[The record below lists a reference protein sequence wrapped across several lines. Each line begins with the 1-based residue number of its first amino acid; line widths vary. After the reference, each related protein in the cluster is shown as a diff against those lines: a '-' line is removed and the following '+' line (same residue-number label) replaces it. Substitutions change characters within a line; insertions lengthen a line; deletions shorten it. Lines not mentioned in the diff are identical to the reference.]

1 MANVR
6 SGRKKNNDR
15 DGTGFIALPHVVID
29 SPAYSTL
36 SHTAKS
42 LLIEIARQC
51 GRDGN
56 GRLLCSR
63 NHLAKRGWNSNDVIS
78 RAKAQLIQTG
88 FIFETVKGY
97 RPNKASWY
105 AVTWLA
111 LGKHIGYDAG
121 AVREFKRGAYIH
133 QLQNTRLIPLDGT
146 HSPSIAPLDGVK
158 QPNAAPSSGSVF
170 N

>member
-1 MANVR
+1 MANGR
-6 SGRKKNNDR
+6 NGRKKNDR

-29 SPAYSTL
+29 SPAYAEL
-36 SHTAKS
+36 SHTARS
-42 LLIEIARQC
+42 LLLELARQC

-78 RAKAQLIQTG
+78 RAKGQLIKNG

-105 AVTWLA
+105 AVTWLP
-111 LGKHIGYDAG
+111 LGKHTGYDVG
-121 AVREFKRGAYIH
+121 ADRAFRRGAYLLPVENH
-133 QLQNTRLIPLDGT
+133 
-146 HSPSIAPLDGVK
+146 
-158 QPNAAPSSGSVF
+158 
-170 N
+170 